1 MRKGVIAY
9 VGEFAF
15 PEGTASAS
23 RVLNIA
29 RIIRECGYDVYFFG
43 QQHATSK
50 KYKSKGYYDG
60 FMYSNNSYVG
70 KTKLQNVLSFYTRGF
85 DLCKALD
92 GIENL
97 SAVITYGG
105 YTLNAM
111 PLLKYC
117 RKKEI
122 PIFADVVE
130 WFSYQT
136 FKYGYL
142 SFKTL
147 NVHYAMTNVYT
158 KFDGIIVISSYL
170 ENYYRLHGMQTI
182 KIPPVVNL
190 QDEKWL
196 VKSYKK
202 NGKLRI
208 CYAGVPGNKDY
219 IQNVILAINEL
230 DDYSKSNIEFHL
242 YGPTVSQIEK
252 CLGKNAGVLNNIK
265 SIVFVHGKIPQ
276 TEVPGEIAKNDFSV
290 LLRPDMRFAHAGF
303 PTKFVESFAVGL
315 PVIANNTSDISK
327 YLINGETGIVV
338 VDCTVKECKKAILAA
353 LKMSYESRKRMKEK
367 TRKIA
372 EDNFDYKLYVKQ
384 MGIFLGDKI

>member
-1 MRKGVIAY
+1 MSKGMIAY

-29 RIIRECGYDVYFFG
+29 RIIRECGYDVCFFG

-70 KTKLQNVLSFYTRGF
+70 KTKFQNVLSFYTRGF

-105 YTLNAM
+105 YTLNAI

-202 NGKLRI
+202 NEKLRI
-208 CYAGVPGNKDY
+208 CYAGVPGKKDY

-265 SIVFVHGKIPQ
+265 SIVGAALFLADKLDVTYHRTENSSINDEINNEIKKIRKVNIDFKGNEMIISYTTDQ
-276 TEVPGEIAKNDFSV
+276 TFNPKILCNW
-290 LLRPDMRFAHAGF
+290 
-303 PTKFVESFAVGL
+303 
-315 PVIANNTSDISK
+315 
-327 YLINGETGIVV
+327 
-338 VDCTVKECKKAILAA
+338 KKAITAPIKVAKYLN
-353 LKMSYESRKRMKEK
+353 KEV
-367 TRKIA
+367 R
-372 EDNFDYKLYVKQ
+372 
-384 MGIFLGDKI
+384 FLLNNDDLDISEI